1 MGGRPHLRYNF
12 PSNRVSGRR
21 DPLPPPPNMTKRK
34 AISLAILL
42 AVLTAGAAAYGWRG
56 ARNSSPDYRLGKVE
70 RGPLTA
76 AVSVTGTINP
86 VTAVQVG
93 SQVSGQIKELYV
105 DFNSAVKKGQ
115 VIARIDPESFALRV
129 NQAMADLESARATV
143 LTQRANVAALQAE
156 VSRAKVTLADAEREF
171 QRNKSLYE
179 KNFVAAAAL
188 DKSEFGFRNAQEL
201 VKTAE
206 AQLAVGESQVRNVE
220 ALVKQRE
227 SQLAQ
232 ARVDLDRT
240 TIRAPVNGIVIKKSV
255 EPGQTVAASLQAPEL
270 FVIAE
275 DLSRMQVEASIDEA
289 EVGRVHEGQA
299 ATFTV
304 DSFPG
309 RTFRGTV
316 GQVRKA
322 ALVVQNVVT
331 YTAVIATSNP
341 NLELFPGMTANV
353 RIVVDSRDKALKLP
367 NAALRF
373 RPAGAADAREAGGAQ
388 DLASAPA
395 AEDGARKGDR
405 GVAGGDAMRERLAK
419 DLKLTA
425 EQQTR
430 VEEILRA
437 TRERVR
443 ALDTEDAAERSR
455 QSQRLRSESRARIAE
470 ILTPEQ
476 RKLYEEMAASR
487 GGAGRTTSGGRVWV
501 LDDTGRPTA
510 VDVRIGLTDGM
521 FSEVVGGAL
530 QEGSQVIVGLQ
541 ADAKTRTQAKGGPR
555 FGF

>member
-1 MGGRPHLRYNF
+1 
-12 PSNRVSGRR
+12 
-21 DPLPPPPNMTKRK
+21 MTRRK

-42 AVLTAGAAAYGWRG
+42 AVLTAGAAAYGWWG
-56 ARNSSPDYRLGKVE
+56 ARNSSPDYRLSKVE

-93 SQVSGQIKELYV
+93 SQVSGQVKEIYV
-105 DFNSAVKKGQ
+105 DFNSEVKKGQ
-115 VIARIDPESFALRV
+115 VIARIDTESFSLRV
-129 NQAMADLESARATV
+129 NEALADLESARATV

-171 QRNKSLYE
+171 QRNKTLYE

-240 TIRAPVNGIVIKKSV
+240 TIRAPVNGTVIKKSV

-275 DLSRMQVEASIDEA
+275 DLRRMQVDASIDEA

-299 ATFTV
+299 VTFTV

-309 RTFRGTV
+309 RTFHGTV

-353 RIVVDSRDKALKLP
+353 RIVVDSRDRALKVP

-373 RPAGAADAREAGGAQ
+373 RPAGAADVREGGGAR
-388 DLASAPA
+388 DVASVPA
-395 AEDGARKGDR
+395 AEEETKKGGRGA
-405 GVAGGDAMRERLAK
+405 AAGDAMREH
-419 DLKLTA
+419 LTK
-425 EQQTR
+425 
-430 VEEILRA
+430 IGRA
-437 TRERVR
+437 HV
-443 ALDTEDAAERSR
+443 
-455 QSQRLRSESRARIAE
+455 
-470 ILTPEQ
+470 
-476 RKLYEEMAASR
+476 
-487 GGAGRTTSGGRVWV
+487 
-501 LDDTGRPTA
+501 
-510 VDVRIGLTDGM
+510 
-521 FSEVVGGAL
+521 
-530 QEGSQVIVGLQ
+530 
-541 ADAKTRTQAKGGPR
+541 
-555 FGF
+555 

>member
-1 MGGRPHLRYNF
+1 
-12 PSNRVSGRR
+12 
-21 DPLPPPPNMTKRK
+21 MTKRK

-42 AVLTAGAAAYGWRG
+42 AVLTAGAAAYGWWG
-56 ARNSSPDYRLGKVE
+56 ARNSSPDYRFGKVE
-70 RGPLTA
+70 RGSLTA
-76 AVSVTGTINP
+76 AVSATGTINP

-93 SQVSGQIKELYV
+93 SQVSGQLKEIYV
-105 DFNSAVKKGQ
+105 DFNSEVKKGQ

-171 QRNKSLYE
+171 QRNKTLHE
-179 KNFVAAAAL
+179 KNFVSAAAL
-188 DKSEFGFRNAQEL
+188 DKSEFGYRNAQEL

-206 AQLAVGESQVRNVE
+206 AQRAVGESQVRNAE

-227 SQLAQ
+227 SQLSQ
-232 ARVDLDRT
+232 AKVDLDRT
-240 TIRAPVNGIVIKKSV
+240 TIRAPVGGTVIKKSV

-270 FVIAE
+270 FVIAQ
-275 DLSRMQVEASIDEA
+275 DLREMQVEASIDEA

-331 YTAVIATSNP
+331 YTAVISTSNS

-373 RPAGAADAREAGGAQ
+373 RPAGAADVREAGGTQ

-395 AEDGARKGDR
+395 AEEGAKKGSR
-405 GVAGGDAMRERLAK
+405 GAAAGEAMRERLVK
-419 DLKLTA
+419 ELKLTA

-430 VEEILRA
+430 LEEILRA
-437 TRERVR
+437 SREQIR
-443 ALDTEDAAERSR
+443 AIDTEDAAERSR
-455 QSQRLRSESRARIAE
+455 QSQRLRAESRARIAE

-476 RKLYEEMAASR
+476 RAHYEQMAANR
-487 GGAGRTTSGGRVWV
+487 AAGGRTVSSGRVWV

-510 VDVRIGLTDGM
+510 VDVRIGLTDGTY
-521 FSEVVGGAL
+521 SEVIGGTL

-541 ADAKTRTQAKGGPR
+541 TDARTRTQAKGGPR